1 MMLSKS
7 IEANTASAKQ
17 TLAVV
22 AAAQNKDGRRS
33 SGEFGGRGSRG
44 RRGRGRA
51 GRGGRGGRWQQQQAS
66 RTVLDNRTTS
76 VLVPAIPAAEMA
88 SVMEQMQGHGE
99 IRSSRVDEEAACIVV
114 TYSRRSD
121 AEKAMHGFT
130 SAVGTSLAPVWHE
143 EDEPP
148 QLEPQPETETQPVA
162 EAPTAPPA
170 APAALKEAEA
180 QAQAEADALLRKS
193 AGGGTAND
201 TADDD
206 DLEELAR

>member
-7 IEANTASAKQ
+7 IEANTESAKQ